1 MNFWYKLFVSDTY
14 TKPDHNF
21 FVNMSVKSAPF
32 QVLRNMCMVPTG
44 LFKNYIVKADH
55 QHLYTVLH
63 IGQNTFLLVNQV
75 EHQTRN
81 HWGNGF
87 YEVPFPLLHTN
98 QHLGK
103 RGPHSLNGLSAKIS
117 KICTRPLRQ
126 WVLWGPFSIITHKLP
141 PWKTGATQFKWITSK
156 KFRNLHKTTE
166 AMGFMTSLF
175 HNYTQITT
183 LENGDHTVWMDY
195 KQQIPKVV
203 RNHWVNWFYEVAFP

>member
-14 TKPDHNF
+14 TKPDHNI

-103 RGPHSLNGLSAKIS
+103 RGPHSL
-117 KICTRPLRQ
+117 
-126 WVLWGPFSIITHKLP
+126 
-141 PWKTGATQFKWITSK
+141 KWIVCQ
-156 KFRNLHKTTE
+156 KFRNLHETTE
-166 AMGFMTSLF
+166 TMGIMRSLF
-175 HNYTQITT
+175 NYYTQITP
-183 LENGDHTVWMDY
+183 LENGGHTVWMDY
-195 KQQIPKVV
+195 KQRIPKFA
-203 RNHWVNWFYEVAFP
+203 RNHWGNGFYEVAFPLLHTKSPWKTGAIQFE